1 MRDQPLGHPG
11 RDLLGLVGSDGV
23 GRGRDES
30 RDVLIEAGQ
39 QLVVGV
45 ALEVGGALEIVVD
58 GSDVL
63 GNCAN
68 LKEEC

>member
-1 MRDQPLGHPG
+1 
-11 RDLLGLVGSDGV
+11 
-23 GRGRDES
+23 
-30 RDVLIEAGQ
+30 LIEAGQ